1 MKINQNKIH
10 FKHARGITLV
20 EILLVISLL
29 VILLSFAIPSMGG
42 AAAKAEMTATVENVQ
57 HSIQSARNM
66 ARMNEVVVTVLFNA
80 PAGQEARKI
89 EFDSRVHT
97 GILNYELPA
106 DVVLI
111 ADQDNFLF
119 DRRGLVEN
127 PGQILLVSKADDSV
141 SATLDVK

>member
-1 MKINQNKIH
+1 MKINYKNTS

-66 ARMNEVVVTVLFNA
+66 ARMNEVEVTIVFNA

-97 GILNYELPA
+97 GILNYDLPA

-111 ADQDNFLF
+111 ADRDNFVF
-119 DRRGLVEN
+119 DQRGLVEN
-127 PGQILLVSKADDSV
+127 PGHILLVSKADDSV
-141 SATLDVK
+141 SATLEVQ

>member
-66 ARMNEVVVTVLFNA
+66 ARMLGMDDYPFVMVRHPIGSLNAQEVSGRAAAAYAQSL
-80 PAGQEARKI
+80 P
-89 EFDSRVHT
+89 
-97 GILNYELPA
+97 IL
-106 DVVLI
+106 
-111 ADQDNFLF
+111 QD
-119 DRRGLVEN
+119 
-127 PGQILLVSKADDSV
+127 
-141 SATLDVK
+141 